1 MIGLERIRKPAALVV
16 TGLVLVYLVAPLFV
30 IIPMAFTSGTM
41 LTLPTPGWSMRWFE
55 TVLTDQRWAS
65 ALWNSLVV
73 GTGSTLLAVAL
84 GTPAAVGL
92 AWGKFPG
99 RGLLLAVIAV
109 PLVLPIV
116 IVAVAAFGFYASA
129 GLLGNRLSLMLAHAG
144 LAAPVVV
151 TTVLA
156 SLQSFDRTLMKAGA
170 SLGAPPMTAFRRI
183 LLPMISPGVAAG
195 ALIAF
200 VISFDEVVIASYLT
214 TAEQKTLPRV
224 IFSGVRESISPAIA
238 AAAVLLVLFS
248 ALILAIVTLLQ
259 GRRRAVR

>member
-1 MIGLERIRKPAALVV
+1 MIGLDRIRKQATQVLA
-16 TGLVLVYLVAPLFV
+16 GLVLVYLVAPLFV
-30 IIPMAFTSGTM
+30 IIPMALTSGTM
-41 LTLPTPGWSMRWFE
+41 LTLPPPGWSMRWFE
-55 TVLTDQRWAS
+55 TVLTDGRWAS

-183 LLPMISPGVAAG
+183 LLPMISSGVAAG

-248 ALILAIVTLLQ
+248 ALILAVVTLLQ
-259 GRRRAVR
+259 GRRRAAR